1 MKRLLITHF
10 VCHTNRC
17 HVSLQ
22 YDKLE
27 KLQSYLELLSMK
39 LAGDGG
45 LVGLRRR

>member
-10 VCHTNRC
+10 VCHKNRC
-17 HVSLQ
+17 HVSLR
-22 YDKLE
+22 YDKLG

-39 LAGDGG
+39 LSSDGC